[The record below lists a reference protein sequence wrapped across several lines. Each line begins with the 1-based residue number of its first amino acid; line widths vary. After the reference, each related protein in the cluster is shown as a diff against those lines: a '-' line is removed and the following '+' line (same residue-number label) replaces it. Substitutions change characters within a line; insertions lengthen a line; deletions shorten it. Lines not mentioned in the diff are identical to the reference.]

1 MGADDTLTARMAVS
15 YRLVWSLVVV
25 GWVGN
30 YLVRMALPALLPLII
45 AELELTYTR
54 AGMLA
59 TGAFFYAY
67 AAIQLPAG
75 LLGDRFGRRLILVCG
90 LVVGA
95 VASVLTGLATGFAA
109 LLAARLLTGLA
120 QGCSFSNDRAIIAAV
135 TPRDKLALGQ
145 AISFSGP
152 GLGITIGL
160 LLGGLLGT
168 LMPWRHVF
176 FVVAAAP
183 LLSALLIGRLVPD
196 TRRREASAGLRTRL
210 RAVLAQ
216 PALWVLGLSGTAVMW
231 AQYAVATWAPMLFMQ
246 AGVEQLERAA
256 FLASLQ
262 GVGGVGGLWLGG
274 ALSDRARRR
283 GVSHKVVASVGL
295 VGTAASLGAMALVLR
310 SSGSP
315 AALLATVL
323 ALAVCS
329 WAVWGPSFA
338 LLGEVF
344 RGDDVSTAFGLYNM
358 LCVLGAAMGPVVLGL
373 SRDLSG
379 SFAPG
384 CAIAAAVAV
393 LGAVAALAVT
403 PAFRLAVPVVHARV

>member
-1 MGADDTLTARMAVS
+1 MGADDTLSARMAAS
-15 YRLVWSLVVV
+15 YRLVWSLVVL

-45 AELELTYTR
+45 AELGLSYTR

-59 TGAFFYAY
+59 TGAFFWAY

-75 LLGDRFGRRLILVCG
+75 VLGDRFGRRLVLVCG

-95 VASVLTGLATGFAA
+95 AASLLTGLASGFGA
-109 LLAARLLTGLA
+109 LLSARLLTGLA

-135 TPRDKLALGQ
+135 TPREKLALGQ

-152 GLGITIGL
+152 GLGITSGL

-168 LMPWRHVF
+168 LMPWRQVF
-176 FVVAAAP
+176 FVVAGAP
-183 LLSALLIGRLVPD
+183 LLAALLIARLVPES
-196 TRRREASAGLRTRL
+196 RRAHDRAGLGARL
-210 RAVLAQ
+210 RLVLAQ
-216 PALWVLGLSGTAVMW
+216 PDLWVLGLSGTAVMW

-246 AGVEQLERAA
+246 VGVERLEHAA

-262 GVGGVGGLWLGG
+262 GAGGVGGLVLGG

-283 GVSHKVVASVGL
+283 GVSHKVVAAVGL
-295 VGTAASLGAMALVLR
+295 LGTALSLAAMALVLR
-310 SSGSP
+310 ANGSP

-323 ALAVCS
+323 AMAVCS
-329 WAVWGPSFA
+329 WGVWGPSFA

-344 RGDDVSTAFGLYNM
+344 TGKDVSTAFGLYNM
-358 LCVLGAAMGPVVLGL
+358 LCVLGAATGPVVLGL
-373 SRDLSG
+373 TRDLSG

-384 CAIAAAVAV
+384 CAIAAAAAAAGAVAV
-393 LGAVAALAVT
+393 LAVR
-403 PAFRLAVPVVHARV
+403 PAFRLAAPVVHARV